1 MPDIQKLLNTALFFS
16 FYSISFSTKLWMWMC
31 GMSFFTSLTANF
43 YKKEGRGKGG
53 RAGIGRYSIVYS
65 RKTVKIFFFFFYWTE
80 KNVWKN
86 SGEGKR
92 VPSDNKIHY

>member
-1 MPDIQKLLNTALFFS
+1 
-16 FYSISFSTKLWMWMC
+16 MC

-65 RKTVKIFFFFFYWTE
+65 RKTVKIFFFFFFSGQNEETE
-80 KNVWKN
+80 KFTPEERTGVSSHNQ
-86 SGEGKR
+86 
-92 VPSDNKIHY
+92 